1 GSLVLT
7 PEVNR
12 WVSPSTRNST
22 TGVYMVVPERSCLL
36 RRELSRSTWVDT
48 STTVPSACGQSERS
62 ACRTHSTAAM
72 LPRITSSAMP
82 IARKMVPTVRLLGGR
97 RIGPGGCG
105 TWSVMI
111 PPRVLPDV
119 CRKRRRSESAADQ
132 ALGEVALHL
141 VQRHPLLGHRVT
153 LPYRHGLI
161 LEGVEVDRDAV
172 RRADLVLAPVA
183 PADRLRVVEL
193 DVPVLAQGG
202 SEVTGLRRQVL
213 VARQR
218 QHGGLHRCQ
227 PWVELQHGPLVDPA
241 LGVGG
246 LVLGPR
252 VHQEGHQRPREPG
265 RRLDHVR
272 GVALPRRLVEVGQ
285 VGPGVLAVLGEVEVG
300 AVRDALQLTPLVAR
314 ELEAV
319 LDVDGALRVVRQL
332 LLRVLV
338 VTQVVRIDAELDV
351 PIGALL
357 DPILVPPLVLARLDE

>member
-1 GSLVLT
+1 PDPFEVEVDQLPLIRTRPPPRRTSRPTPPKAMPNSSAIPASIHGTQDACPAIEARLGLPGSYTTSTVSPTVHGSLVLT

-62 ACRTHSTAAM
+62 ACRTHSIAAM

-82 IARKMVPTVRLLGGR
+82 IARKMVPTVRLLGGS

-172 RRADLVLAPVA
+172 RRAYLVLAPVA

-227 PWVELQHGPLVDPA
+227 PWVELQHGPL
-241 LGVGG
+241 
-246 LVLGPR
+246 
-252 VHQEGHQRPREPG
+252 
-265 RRLDHVR
+265 
-272 GVALPRRLVEVGQ
+272 
-285 VGPGVLAVLGEVEVG
+285 
-300 AVRDALQLTPLVAR
+300 
-314 ELEAV
+314 
-319 LDVDGALRVVRQL
+319 
-332 LLRVLV
+332 
-338 VTQVVRIDAELDV
+338 
-351 PIGALL
+351 
-357 DPILVPPLVLARLDE
+357 